1 MNYIALALAAA
12 GAIAV
17 LYLLNASIT
26 VTPHATIEQ
35 APTVTCSSV
44 LSARS
49 GKETLEIPLKDT
61 ERTAIHGACDQAR
74 IQRTGWTL
82 LVAIPTAI
90 AGALVVPRGRPATSP
105 V

>member
-1 MNYIALALAAA
+1 MNYIAMALAAV

-26 VTPHATIEQ
+26 VTPATIEK
-35 APTVTCSSV
+35 ARTVTCSPV

-61 ERTAIHGACDQAR
+61 ERIAIHGACDQAR
-74 IQRTGWTL
+74 IQRLGWTL
-82 LVAIPTAI
+82 LVAVPTAI
-90 AGALVVPRGRPATSP
+90 AGALIVPRGRPTSSP
-105 V
+105 A